1 MPASSVM
8 AREPQQSQP
17 ATRRLR
23 IAFVSSG
30 LGSALGGIGVA
41 SASMVEALQADHNVQ
56 LWINNTHVPRGLRQL
71 LVIGKAWTADKPD
84 FVFYG
89 HVFLSE
95 LHSVTPRLKAVPY
108 GVFLHGVEVWQPLN
122 RRRRRA
128 LENAS
133 VLLTNSAHTV
143 ERARMVN
150 PWMPEARVAWL
161 GVPAKFSRA
170 DAGSRPP
177 NSLIVGRMVSAERG
191 KGHDEILT
199 AWPAVRAAVPNARL
213 FIVGEGDDRRRLQNR
228 VTTEG
233 IAGIEFL
240 GYVSDRERD
249 LLYEQTRAL
258 LFPSRQEGF
267 GLVLAEAAA
276 HGLPS
281 LAVRHSVFEETFPDG
296 NGVVFV
302 NSTAS
307 SDMTPAMVRILSDD
321 QFASATGRAAYDR
334 IQGCFT
340 EQHFIH
346 RFRDALRPLVP

>member
-1 MPASSVM
+1 MNPISA
-8 AREPQQSQP
+8 ATREPLPESQTAP
-17 ATRRLR
+17 QRLR

-41 SASMVEALQADHNVQ
+41 SASMVEALSADHNVQ
-56 LWINNTHVPRGLRQL
+56 LWINNIRVPRGLRQL

-95 LHSVTPRLKAVPY
+95 LHSVTPRLKGVPY
-108 GVFLHGVEVWQPLN
+108 GVFLHGVEVWHPLN

-128 LENAS
+128 LESAS
-133 VLLTNSAHTV
+133 VLLSNSEHTV

-199 AWPAVRAAVPNARL
+199 AWRAVRAAVPNAGPI
-213 FIVGEGDDRRRLQNR
+213 IVGGADYR
-228 VTTEG
+228 
-233 IAGIEFL
+233 
-240 GYVSDRERD
+240 
-249 LLYEQTRAL
+249 
-258 LFPSRQEGF
+258 
-267 GLVLAEAAA
+267 
-276 HGLPS
+276 
-281 LAVRHSVFEETFPDG
+281 
-296 NGVVFV
+296 
-302 NSTAS
+302 
-307 SDMTPAMVRILSDD
+307 
-321 QFASATGRAAYDR
+321 
-334 IQGCFT
+334 
-340 EQHFIH
+340 
-346 RFRDALRPLVP
+346 